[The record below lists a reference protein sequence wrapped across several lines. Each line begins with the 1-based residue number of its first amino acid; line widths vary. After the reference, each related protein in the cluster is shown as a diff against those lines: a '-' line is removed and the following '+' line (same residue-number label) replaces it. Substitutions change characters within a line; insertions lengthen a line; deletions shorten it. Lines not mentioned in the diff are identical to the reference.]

1 MRRTAKIERH
11 SHVDAYSHKN
21 EGSRGRIQPGD
32 AYNHK
37 KMKVGTNRERG
48 GRVSFIIRSIV

>member
-1 MRRTAKIERH
+1 MRRTAKIERQ
-11 SHVDAYSHKN
+11 SHVGAYSHKN

-37 KMKVGTNRERG
+37 KMKVGTREREG
-48 GRVSFIIRSIV
+48 GFHLLFVA